1 MSTLRHNLIL
11 VCAVLIGACTSV
23 APATTKLP
31 DVPTVIPA
39 TQAIPPTTAL
49 EATPPPTAEPV
60 VEIGPRQVSF
70 QTEDGV
76 TLSGTLFGAGG
87 VGVVLSHMRPVD
99 QTSWHAFAQA
109 LADNGY
115 LALAYDFRGYGK
127 SEGPQAL
134 GLIDRDV
141 RAAVDFLRS
150 QGAGRV
156 GLIGASM
163 GGTASAKVAA
173 VVGADGLVVLSGPQS
188 FEGLNV
194 APEDLQLGGMPSLW
208 ITSRGDPVT
217 PGMQAM
223 HDASS
228 DPKTLHIYEGDA
240 HGTFIFDTADG
251 EDLARQILEFLTANI
266 PPDR

>member
-1 MSTLRHNLIL
+1 MSTLRHMLIL
-11 VCAVLIGACTSV
+11 VCVVMIGACTS
-23 APATTKLP
+23 AATTTKPP
-31 DVPTVIPA
+31 DVPTAIPA
-39 TQAIPPTTAL
+39 AQAIPPTTAL
-49 EATPPPTAEPV
+49 EATQPPTAEPIA
-60 VEIGPRQVSF
+60 EAGPREVSF

-76 TLSGTLFGAGG
+76 TLSGTLFGVGG

-99 QTSWHAFAQA
+99 QTSWHAFAQT

-156 GLIGASM
+156 VLIGASM

-173 VVGADGLVVLSGPQS
+173 VVGDDGLVVLSGPQS

-194 APEDLQLGGMPSLW
+194 ASEDLQLGGMPSLW

-223 HDASS
+223 HDAAS
-228 DPKTLHIYEGDA
+228 DPKTLHIYDGDA

-251 EDLARQILEFLTANI
+251 ADLARRILEFVTANI